1 MTPIPVLRG
10 AAGATKFV
18 HIRVRNNG
26 IPSDKGGY
34 TVAIRDRQN
43 GQYSVSICQCN
54 TNQRYDE
61 KLGEKIAEMR
71 VNRGQ
76 FFVQDKE
83 QLTATLS
90 MLHEKLSTGTVLQL
104 NLSVLDTE
112 KEAA

>member
-1 MTPIPVLRG
+1 MSENSTSGVV
-10 AAGATKFV
+10 TKFV
-18 HIRVRNNG
+18 HLRVRVNG

-34 TVAIRDRQN
+34 TIAIRDRQN

-76 FFVQDKE
+76 FFVQDKA

-90 MLHEKLSTGTVLQL
+90 MLHEKLCSGGYVPRINLEVLEP
-104 NLSVLDTE
+104 E